1 MNLMT
6 RIGHFRGAQRTEIA
20 VIKTISTRLVAGLV
34 GFGLAAGPVLA
45 QSQAQSSAR
54 NPLGIPDDVRILTEN
69 DPNVRK
75 ATAVVNGSVITGTDI
90 DHRVALVTAASEG
103 EISEEEMVRLR
114 MQVLRNLI
122 DETLQIQEA
131 AAQEIEINQ
140 SEIDAQ
146 YADVA
151 ARNFGSEADKMD
163 AYLLSIGSSPA
174 ALKRQIYGEIA
185 WRRLLGRT
193 VVPFINVSVEEAEEI
208 MKRLEES
215 RGTDEY
221 RVGEIFLSATPETQQ
236 AVRQNAMRIV
246 EQLRQGGS
254 FVAYARQFSEA
265 TTAIVGGDLGWI
277 QLPQL
282 QSPQLE
288 AIVAEMQPGQLVG
301 PVEIPGGYWIVYLIE
316 KRQVLMANPRDA
328 ILSLKQVAITFPEGT
343 TDAEA
348 AQKVDAFALAV
359 ESIRGCGDADRA
371 AREVGAEVVTNDQ
384 IKAAQLPAQLQAS
397 ILQMQVG
404 QATPLFGSVEDGVRT
419 LVLCG
424 RDDPQAAA
432 GPDLETIIDDLK
444 EQRISKRAQR
454 YLRDLRNDAFIEYN

>member
-1 MNLMT
+1 M
-6 RIGHFRGAQRTEIA
+6 
-20 VIKTISTRLVAGLV
+20 IKTISTRILAGLA
-34 GFGLAAGPVLA
+34 GLSLTAGPVLA
-45 QSQAQSSAR
+45 QAQAQSQAQPQTQPSAR
-54 NPLGIPDDVRILTEN
+54 NPLGIPDNVTLLTRN
-69 DPNVRK
+69 DPNVRT

-103 EISEEEMVRLR
+103 EISDEEMARLR

-131 AAQEIEINQ
+131 QAQEIEIQ
-140 SEIDAQ
+140 QAEIDAQ

-151 ARNFGSEADKMD
+151 ARNFGPEAEKMD
-163 AYLLSIGSSPA
+163 AYLIAAGSSPA

-185 WRRLLGRT
+185 WRRLLGRM

-208 MKRLEES
+208 MQRLEES

-221 RVGEIFLSATPETQQ
+221 RVGEIFLSATPETSE
-236 AVRQNAMRIV
+236 AVRQNAVRIV

-265 TTAIVGGDLGWI
+265 TTAVVGGDLGWI

-282 QSPQLE
+282 RSPQLE

-301 PVEIPGGYWIVYLIE
+301 PVEIPGGFWIVYLIE

-328 ILSLKQVAITFPEGT
+328 VLSLKQVAITFPEDVT
-343 TDAEA
+343 EVEA
-348 AQKVDAFALAV
+348 AAKVDAFALAV
-359 ESIRGCGDADRA
+359 ESIRGCGDVDRVA
-371 AREVGAEVVTNDQ
+371 QSVGAEVVTNDQ
-384 IKAAQLPAQLQAS
+384 IKAAQLPAQLQSS

-404 QATPLFGSVEDGVRT
+404 QATALFGSIEDGVRT

-424 RDDPQAAA
+424 RDDPQVAA
-432 GPDLETIIDDLK
+432 GPDLETIIDDIK
-444 EQRISKRAQR
+444 EQRITKRAQR
-454 YLRDLRNDAFIEYN
+454 YLRDLRNDAYIEYN